1 MAYKMR
7 HCSFDF
13 YTIIKFLMMCCL
25 FLFLIAFN
33 TPVKAV
39 EGVTGIEQYQID
51 KNHTNIIWY
60 ISHMGFSR
68 TIGKFQDFEGIV
80 TLNYDDPTKSEIS
93 ITIDTKSISTGV
105 PELDEQLKSD
115 LFFNVEEFPTAL
127 FKSKDIILI
136 EEDTAEV
143 HGEFTMLGKT
153 KDITLEVRFNKR
165 AMDPILNIMRKGY
178 SIKTSMK
185 RSNWGMDKMLAF
197 VADDINIVI
206 EAEALRIEN

>member
-93 ITIDTKSISTGV
+93 ITIDTKSISEESHFRPPSSSIHIRKYFPESVKSVMSAITQSAVCHHVKISMTILPHENRKGKFLQSGV
-105 PELDEQLKSD
+105 SD
-115 LFFNVEEFPTAL
+115 FCL
-127 FKSKDIILI
+127 IISLI
-136 EEDTAEV
+136 
-143 HGEFTMLGKT
+143 
-153 KDITLEVRFNKR
+153 ITL
-165 AMDPILNIMRKGY
+165 IC
-178 SIKTSMK
+178 
-185 RSNWGMDKMLAF
+185 
-197 VADDINIVI
+197 
-206 EAEALRIEN
+206 